1 MAILSSYKDQKN
13 LAHWFKTCIRR
24 KTVERVI
31 DPFVIGKIAPKCLR
45 LFISTAE
52 LCLHF
57 RGADQLSMDD
67 VVKGLQRALHHQ
79 ETAGD
84 EIKFGEP
91 DNPPE
96 EIHAADIRAYN
107 KVW

>member
-1 MAILSSYKDQKN
+1 M
-13 LAHWFKTCIRR
+13 
-24 KTVERVI
+24 
-31 DPFVIGKIAPKCLR
+31 IGKIAPKCFR

-52 LCLHF
+52 LCLLF

-84 EIKFGEP
+84 EIKFGAP
-91 DNPPE
+91 DDPPE
-96 EIHAADIRAYN
+96 EIHAAAIRAN
-107 KVW
+107 KNVG